1 MKKTNKHQALS
12 NDLIPCFII
21 RDGGSGK
28 DMKRIPVKRAQIAHR
43 IVTPHP

>member
-1 MKKTNKHQALS
+1 MKQTNKHQALS

-28 DMKRIPVKRAQIAHR
+28 VKRIPVKRAQIAHR
-43 IVTPHP
+43 IVTPRP